1 LCVHLCG
8 VLLDGMANENING
21 KPDTARSYRTAIV
34 DDNFSVQLN
43 IKWLGQIL
51 LLAGML
57 VYGYWN
63 IIARI
68 ETLENGM
75 AHSNTQIGELVSKH
89 IEDEQ
94 IRYAKMEKGYAEM
107 EEELQWYQ
115 KELNLNPLSWRK
127 KKKK

>member
-1 LCVHLCG
+1 
-8 VLLDGMANENING
+8 MSA
-21 KPDTARSYRTAIV
+21 KPPTARSYRGTLV
-34 DDNFSVQLN
+34 DDNMVFSFN

-51 LLAGML
+51 VLCGML
-57 VYGYWN
+57 VYGFWN
-63 IIARI
+63 IVARI
-68 ETLENGM
+68 EALEEGM
-75 AHSNTQIGELVSKH
+75 ATSTTQIGELVDRH

-94 IRYAKMEKGYAEM
+94 IRYKKM

>member
-1 LCVHLCG
+1 MPSQ
-8 VLLDGMANENING
+8 LDG
-21 KPDTARSYRTAIV
+21 KPDTARSYRTAVV
-34 DDNFSVQLN
+34 DDNFSIQLN
-43 IKWLGQIL
+43 IKWLGQIIV
-51 LLAGML
+51 LAGML

-63 IIARI
+63 IISRI

-75 AHSNTQIGELVSKH
+75 ATSNTQIGELVSKH

-94 IRYAKMEKGYAEM
+94 VRYEKMEKEI
-107 EEELQWYQ
+107 EWYK

>member
-1 LCVHLCG
+1 M
-8 VLLDGMANENING
+8 DDENVNG
-21 KPDTARSYRTAIV
+21 KPNTARSYRTAIV

-75 AHSNTQIGELVSKH
+75 ATSDSKIGELVSKH
-89 IEDEQ
+89 IEDEEV
-94 IRYAKMEKGYAEM
+94 RYAKMEQGYAQM
-107 EEELQWYQ
+107 EEELKWYQ
-115 KELNLNPLSWRK
+115 KSIDMNPLSILKKRK
-127 KKKK
+127 K

>member
-1 LCVHLCG
+1 
-8 VLLDGMANENING
+8 MANNSIND
-21 KPDTARSYRTAIV
+21 KPATARSFRGTLV
-34 DDNFSVQLN
+34 DDNMVFSFR

-51 LLAGML
+51 VLCGML

-63 IIARI
+63 IVARI
-68 ETLENGM
+68 EALEEGM
-75 AHSNTQIGELVSKH
+75 VASTAQIGELVDRH

-94 IRYAKMEKGYAEM
+94 IRYKKM

>member
-1 LCVHLCG
+1 
-8 VLLDGMANENING
+8 MADKIINE
-21 KPDTARSYRTAIV
+21 KPSTARSYRTAIV

-51 LLAGML
+51 VLCGML

-63 IIARI
+63 IISRI
-68 ETLENGM
+68 ETLEQGM
-75 AHSNTQIGELVSKH
+75 DTSNAQIEELVSKH

-94 IRYAKMEKGYAEM
+94 IRYAKIEQDLEGYK
-107 EEELQWYQ
+107 

>member
-1 LCVHLCG
+1 
-8 VLLDGMANENING
+8 MSA
-21 KPDTARSYRTAIV
+21 KPPTARSYRGTLV
-34 DDNFSVQLN
+34 DDNMVFSFN

-51 LLAGML
+51 VLCGML
-57 VYGYWN
+57 VYGFWN

-68 ETLENGM
+68 EALEEGM
-75 AHSNTQIGELVSKH
+75 AASTTQIGELVNRH

-94 IRYAKMEKGYAEM
+94 IRYAKM